1 MFLTDAKNI
10 FLFLYLA
17 VDIAYVV
24 ASRGY
29 YGEVVQRIQGNPMA
43 MKANGLFIAGLSYAM
58 LGLGWWLLVASSV
71 GAESGYGEVLWRAV
85 VYALAVYGVFN
96 ATLYVMFAEW
106 DWRVALRDTAWGVSW
121 ITLISL
127 AYVAYLKKK

>member
-1 MFLTDAKNI
+1 MLDAKNI
-10 FLFLYLA
+10 FLFVYLA
-17 VDIAYVV
+17 VDIAYVM

-29 YGEVVQRIQGNPMA
+29 YGEVVQRIQGGPVV
-43 MKANGLFIAGLSYAM
+43 MKANGLFVAGLSYAM

-71 GAESGYGEVLWRAV
+71 KAESGYREVVFRAV

-96 ATLYVMFAEW
+96 ATLYVMFVGW
-106 DWRVALRDTAWGVSW
+106 DWQVALRDTAWGVSW

-127 AYVAYLKKK
+127 AYVYYLKKK